1 MSQTSAVATLGTMAT
16 PVDYLARSKERY
28 DALGYPPY
36 RWALDDSVPP
46 WQALSKPL
54 NECRIGLVSSGGAY
68 VIGQEAFHFR
78 DDISYRTIDTTTA
91 ESDLRVTHFAY
102 DTTDARRDPNCVLP
116 LRSLRT
122 LVEDGT
128 IGSLAPSAFSFVGGI
143 YSSRRC
149 REVLAP
155 RLVEELVAQE
165 CDAVLLVPV

>member
-1 MSQTSAVATLGTMAT
+1 VLSAPSN

-36 RWALDDSVPP
+36 RWALDDSTPP
-46 WQALSKPL
+46 FHTPTKRL
-54 NECRIGLVSSGGAY
+54 NTCRIGLVSSGGCY
-68 VIGQEAFHFR
+68 VVGQEAFHFR
-78 DDISYRTIDTTTA
+78 DDISYRVIPTDTAPT
-91 ESDLRVTHFAY
+91 DVHVTHFAY
-102 DTTDARRDPNCVLP
+102 NTDDARHDPNCVLP

-122 LVEDGT
+122 LVDEGV

-155 RLVEELVAQE
+155 RIVEELVEQE

>member
-1 MSQTSAVATLGTMAT
+1 MSSATSP

-46 WQALSKPL
+46 WQALTKPL
-54 NECRIGLVSSGGAY
+54 SASRIGVVSSGGTY
-68 VIGQEAFHFR
+68 VVGQEAFHFR
-78 DDISYRTIDTTTA
+78 DDISYRTIDTNTV

-116 LRSLRT
+116 LRSLHT
-122 LVEDGT
+122 LVQEGF

-155 RLVEELVAQE
+155 RLVQELVAQE